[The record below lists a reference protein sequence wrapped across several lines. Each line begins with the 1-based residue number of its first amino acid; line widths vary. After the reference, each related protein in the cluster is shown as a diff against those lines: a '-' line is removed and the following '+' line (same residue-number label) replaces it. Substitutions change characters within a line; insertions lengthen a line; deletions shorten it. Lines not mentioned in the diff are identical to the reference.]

1 MKLLKRIYFSI
12 ILISAYLINFEKC
25 SYITDKQFENILAEL
40 SENNFINQTRK
51 IVYFKLK
58 NIKKKSKLSKVMTYL
73 SEFLRSSS
81 IESSM
86 YNLQNQ
92 YFVALTDINNFID
105 RDEILLRFKDTITE
119 IGEGRAGDFMPKNSD
134 L

>member
-1 MKLLKRIYFSI
+1 M
-12 ILISAYLINFEKC
+12 
-25 SYITDKQFENILAEL
+25 AEL